1 MPATYLAH
9 STWDGCR
16 LMSIDVT
23 AVPRR
28 CQVESFDSDGETL
41 VYSAARDEASTL
53 NRTATE
59 IWSLC
64 DGVRSVHAIAGALAG
79 RYGVNAAT
87 LLPDVTSAC
96 ALLAAKGLIEFE
108 RGDPDAGTA

>member
-1 MPATYLAH
+1 
-9 STWDGCR
+9 
-16 LMSIDVT
+16 MSIDVT

-64 DGVRSVHAIAGALAG
+64 DGVRSVHAIAGALAD
-79 RYGVNAAT
+79 RYGVDAAI
-87 LLPDVTSAC
+87 LLPDVASTC
-96 ALLAAKGLIEFE
+96 GVLAARGLVEL
-108 RGDPDAGTA
+108 DAGGRRVGTG